1 MLRYHKSKKA
11 SDDCDSVRDQ
21 MDHVYDRI
29 LDKLKDIVFIVLYA
43 LGGELDPVNNVPQ
56 HLQRLA
62 VNILQ
67 LPMGVFIP
75 YEHDEIDE
83 LAEVYQ

>member
-1 MLRYHKSKKA
+1 M
-11 SDDCDSVRDQ
+11 
-21 MDHVYDRI
+21 
-29 LDKLKDIVFIVLYA
+29 
-43 LGGELDPVNNVPQ
+43 DPVNNVPQ

-75 YEHDEIDE
+75 DEHDEIDE

>member
-11 SDDCDSVRDQ
+11 SDDCDSVCDQ

-29 LDKLKDIVFIVLYA
+29 LDA
-43 LGGELDPVNNVPQ
+43 LGGELDPGYHVPQ

-62 VNILQ
+62 VHILQ

-75 YEHDEIDE
+75 DEHDEIDE

>member
-1 MLRYHKSKKA
+1 
-11 SDDCDSVRDQ
+11 

-29 LDKLKDIVFIVLYA
+29 LDQLKDIVFIVLHA

-75 YEHDEIDE
+75 DEHDEIDE